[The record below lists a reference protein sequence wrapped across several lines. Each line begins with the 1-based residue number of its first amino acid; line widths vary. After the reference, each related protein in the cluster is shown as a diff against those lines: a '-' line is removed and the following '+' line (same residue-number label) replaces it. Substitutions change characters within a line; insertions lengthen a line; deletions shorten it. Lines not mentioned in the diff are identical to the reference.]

1 MNLEDLLKA
10 VKEAGADDG
19 KLKSALEGVLSV
31 ATTAEQ
37 AKKEAE
43 EKALREAGKIEELY
57 KIKLDDADKRAAQ
70 IVAAKQTE
78 IDRLA
83 QSVGNAKKAQ
93 SLAAVAQLQE
103 KIGFHPA
110 ASADILTG
118 LQGLQVDD
126 NFNVQIEGGLEK
138 AINDLR
144 ESKPYLF
151 LQSQGVKMP
160 QGKASASGV
169 ENPFNPET
177 FSLTKQAELFK
188 QNPEQARALAKVFNI
203 DI

>member
-1 MNLEDLLKA
+1 MNLEELLKA
-10 VKEAGADDG
+10 VKEAGADDT
-19 KLKSALEGVLSV
+19 KLKSTLEGVLTA
-31 ATTAEQ
+31 ATAAEV

-57 KIKLDDADKRAAQ
+57 KIKLNDADKRAAQ
-70 IVAAKQTE
+70 IVAAKQEE
-78 IDRLA
+78 IDRLS

-93 SLAAVAQLQE
+93 SLATIAQLQE

-110 ASADILTG
+110 ASADILTS

-138 AINDLR
+138 AINALR

-160 QGKASASGV
+160 QGHANAPDI
-169 ENPFNPET
+169 ENPFNPKT

-188 QNPEQARALAKVFNI
+188 QNPEKARALAKIFNI

>member
-57 KIKLDDADKRAAQ
+57 KIKLDDVDKRAAQ
-70 IVAAKQTE
+70 IVAGKQAE

-93 SLAAVAQLQE
+93 SLAAIAQLQE

-110 ASADILTG
+110 ASADILTS
-118 LQGLQVDD
+118 LQGLQVND
-126 NFNVQIEGGLEK
+126 NFDVQIEGGLEK

-160 QGKASASGV
+160 QGKAGGSGV
-169 ENPFNPET
+169 ENPFSPET

-188 QNPEQARALAKVFNI
+188 QNPEQARALAKIFNI

>member
-1 MNLEDLLKA
+1 MNLENLLKE
-10 VKEAGADDG
+10 VKEAGADEV
-19 KLKSALEGVLSV
+19 KLKSVLEGVVSF
-31 ATTAEQ
+31 ANTAENV
-37 AKKEAE
+37 KKEAE

-57 KIKLDDADKRAAQ
+57 KLKLDDADKRAAQ
-70 IVAAKQTE
+70 IVAAKQAE

-93 SLAAVAQLQE
+93 SLVAVAQLQE

-110 ASADILTG
+110 ASADILTS

-138 AINDLR
+138 AINSLR
-144 ESKPYLF
+144 ETKPYLF

-160 QGKASASGV
+160 QGKAEASGV
-169 ENPFNPET
+169 ENPFDPKT

-188 QNPEQARALAKVFNI
+188 QNPEQARALAKIFNI